1 MTSDAAS
8 SGPLEGRIRGWPIG
22 AGWIAAAGW
31 VAFVGL
37 AIVALGVAGANHRLT
52 PGDVTLAAAFLVFAT
67 VGAVLASRLPWNSVG
82 WTLLVVAV
90 AAIVQRMVGEYVASA
105 ASGASLPFIGLVAWV
120 DAWIWGLSVGCAV
133 VVLPMVF
140 PDGRAPAGNLR
151 RFAWLMVALFAI
163 APALSAIAPGP
174 LPGLPSVD
182 NPFGIGPLAP
192 VADIGRSL
200 LPFLG
205 IIPIVGCAVVPLV
218 RFRRAAPDERH
229 QLKWFTL
236 AAALLAVVL
245 LANALIGDALAVPL
259 AICVGLVPAAIGI
272 AVLRYRLYDV
282 DFLINRTL
290 VWVPLTALLGGLY
303 ASLVALIQRIFV
315 NVTGDRSDAAIIITT
330 LVLAGLFTPAR
341 RILDTI
347 VDTRFRVNPP
357 ALPRSSAAALAL
369 DDAALERRV
378 EEIAR
383 RVATEVV
390 RSDRGT
396 IP

>member
-1 MTSDAAS
+1 M
-8 SGPLEGRIRGWPIG
+8 
-22 AGWIAAAGW
+22 
-31 VAFVGL
+31 
-37 AIVALGVAGANHRLT
+37 
-52 PGDVTLAAAFLVFAT
+52 
-67 VGAVLASRLPWNSVG
+67 
-82 WTLLVVAV
+82 
-90 AAIVQRMVGEYVASA
+90 
-105 ASGASLPFIGLVAWV
+105 
-120 DAWIWGLSVGCAV
+120 
-133 VVLPMVF
+133 
-140 PDGRAPAGNLR
+140 
-151 RFAWLMVALFAI
+151 
-163 APALSAIAPGP
+163 
-174 LPGLPSVD
+174 
-182 NPFGIGPLAP
+182 
-192 VADIGRSL
+192 
-200 LPFLG
+200 
-205 IIPIVGCAVVPLV
+205 PLV